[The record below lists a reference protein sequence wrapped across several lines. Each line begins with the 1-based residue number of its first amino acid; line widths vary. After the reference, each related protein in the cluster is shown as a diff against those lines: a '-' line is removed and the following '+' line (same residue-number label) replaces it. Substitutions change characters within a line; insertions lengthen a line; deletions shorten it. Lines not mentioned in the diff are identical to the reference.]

1 MDLSVII
8 VNYNVRDFLENA
20 LTSVGRALKGIDGE
34 VTVVD
39 NASDDGSVEMVKKKF
54 PGVRT
59 IVNDRNLGFAAAN
72 NIALREAKGRYLL
85 LLNPDT
91 VVQEDTFQTIITFM
105 DAHPDAG
112 MAGCR
117 ILNPDGTLQ
126 PACRR
131 SFPTPW
137 VAFTKISG
145 LSALYPES
153 RIFGRYNLGYLDPDR
168 TYEVDA
174 ISGSFMTVRRE
185 AYEQAG
191 GLDEEYFMYGEDL
204 DWCYRIKQA
213 GWKVYYVSETRIIHY
228 KGESVRRSEIDEV
241 KHFHQAMRV
250 FVAKN
255 NRRGSLAGLILR
267 AGITVRQWIAFLSK
281 SARPVRAAILDL
293 LLMGLAWLSAE
304 YLWFGEVFRF
314 PAYAYPVSF
323 LAPWIVVAS
332 SMYILGAYTTRKHSL
347 TTVAGAVV
355 AGYVFIS
362 ALTFFFKDY
371 AFSRMV
377 VVISGSLNVLLLT
390 GWRAA
395 ARKIFGTGQFA
406 RRSLFGRPALIVG
419 ADDSGRE
426 VARRLRANPQ
436 GGYDVVGFIDTSSR
450 RIGERHDGVEILGSI
465 DNIGKIIQQEKVSD
479 VIFSTDVLSY
489 KDILSVIAK
498 TKHRSVN
505 FRLVPNS
512 LEVIIGKTHI
522 DRLNDLPFVEIE
534 YGLNRLSN
542 RFFKRLLDLVG
553 GCVLYLTLYP
563 FARRF
568 AGARIRLAGLPAV
581 LRGRMSLV
589 GPTGNGDNGMAAGG
603 RDAYL
608 GKRGLTSLA
617 DLNTRDDL
625 TADERERY
633 DVYYAKNQSIVLDLE
648 ILMKSLKTRPYSGDG
663 KDGA

>member
-20 LTSVGRALKGIDGE
+20 LTSVRQAVKGIEAE
-34 VTVVD
+34 VIVVD
-39 NASDDGSVEMVKKKF
+39 NASDDGSVEMVGKKF
-54 PGVRT
+54 PEVRT
-59 IVNDRNLGFAAAN
+59 IANDTNLGFAAAN
-72 NIALREAKGRYLL
+72 NIALRVSSGRYIL

-91 VVQEDTFQTIITFM
+91 VVQEDTFQTIVGFM

-117 ILNPDGTLQ
+117 ILNPDGSLQ

-153 RIFGRYNLGYLDPDR
+153 RIFGRYNLGYLDPDVSC
-168 TYEVDA
+168 EVDA
-174 ISGSFMTVRRE
+174 ISGSFMTIRRE
-185 AYEQAG
+185 TYEQVG

-204 DWCYRIKQA
+204 DWCYRVKQA
-213 GWKVYYVSETRIIHY
+213 GWKVYYVSGTRIIHY

-241 KHFHQAMRV
+241 RHFHRAMRV

-255 NRRGSLAGLILR
+255 TRRGVLAGLILH
-267 AGITVRQWIAFLSK
+267 AGITVRQWIAFASK
-281 SARPVRAAILDL
+281 SARPARAAILDL
-293 LLMGLAWLSAE
+293 LLMAAAWLSAE
-304 YLWFGEVFRF
+304 YLWFGEIFRF
-314 PAYAYPVSF
+314 PAYAYPASF
-323 LAPWIVVAS
+323 LVPWAVVAS
-332 SMYILGAYTTRKHSL
+332 AMYSMGAYTVRKHSL
-347 TTVAGAVV
+347 ATVAGAVA

-377 VVISGSLNVLLLT
+377 VVISGSLNVVLLT
-390 GWRAA
+390 GWRVA
-395 ARKIFGTGQFA
+395 ARKLFGSGQFA
-406 RRSLFGRPALIVG
+406 RRGIFGRPSLIVG
-419 ADDSGRE
+419 ADESGRE

-436 GGYDVVGFIDTSSR
+436 GGYDVVGFIDTTSR
-450 RIGERHDGVEILGSI
+450 RIGEKYDGVEILGSI
-465 DNIGKIIQQEKVSD
+465 DNIGKVILQEKVSE

-522 DRLNDLPFVEIE
+522 DRLNDLPFVQIE

-542 RFFKRLLDLVG
+542 RFFKRLLDIVG
-553 GCVLYLTLYP
+553 GCILYVTLYP
-563 FARRF
+563 FARSS
-568 AGARIRLAGLPAV
+568 AGNRLRIADLPAV

-589 GPTGNGDNGMAAGG
+589 GPTGSGDGEASPAG

-617 DLNTRDDL
+617 DLNTRDEL

-648 ILMKSLKTRPYSGDG
+648 ILMKSIRTG
-663 KDGA
+663 K

>member
-20 LTSVGRALKGIDGE
+20 LTSVEQALVGIAGE

-39 NASDDGSVEMVKKKF
+39 NASDDGSVEMVRKKF
-54 PGVRT
+54 PSVK
-59 IVNDRNLGFAAAN
+59 ILINDRNLGFAAAN
-72 NIALREAKGRYLL
+72 NIALRQSTGRYIL

-91 VVQEDTFQTIITFM
+91 IVQEDTFQTILRFLDTNP
-105 DAHPDAG
+105 HAG

-153 RIFGRYNLGYLDPDR
+153 RIFGKYNLGYLDPDK
-168 TYEVDA
+168 TCEVDA
-174 ISGSFMTVRRE
+174 ISGSFMAVRRE
-185 AYEQAG
+185 VYEQVG

-204 DWCYRIKQA
+204 DWCYRFKQA

-228 KGESVRRSEIDEV
+228 KGESVRRSDIDEV

-255 NRRGSLAGLILR
+255 NRGGFLGGLILR
-267 AGITVRQWIAFLSK
+267 SGITVRQWVAFISK
-281 SARPVRAAILDL
+281 SARPARAVILDL
-293 LLMGLAWLSAE
+293 LLMALAWLSAE

-323 LAPWIVVAS
+323 LVPWMIVAS
-332 SMYILGAYTTRKHSL
+332 TLYMMGAYTVRKHSL
-347 TTVAGAVV
+347 ATVAGAVA

-377 VVISGSLNVLLLT
+377 VVISGSLNIVFLT
-390 GWRAA
+390 GWRMA
-395 ARKIFGTGQFA
+395 ARKLFGSGQFA

-419 ADDSGRE
+419 ADHSGRE
-426 VARRLRANPQ
+426 VAQRLRANPH
-436 GGYDVVGFIDTSSR
+436 GGYDVVGFIDSTNR
-450 RIGERHDGVEILGSI
+450 RIGEKFDGVEILGSI
-465 DNIGKIIQQEKVSD
+465 DNIGKIILQEKVSE

-522 DRLNDLPFVEIE
+522 DRLNDLPFVQIE

-542 RFFKRLLDLVG
+542 RVFKRVLDLVG
-553 GCVLYLTLYP
+553 GCILFFTLYP
-563 FARRF
+563 FARPSGGSSWR
-568 AGARIRLAGLPAV
+568 RRLGSLPAV
-581 LRGRMSLV
+581 LRGQMSLV
-589 GPTGNGDNGMAAGG
+589 GPTGNGENGGTPG
-603 RDAYL
+603 NRDAYL

-617 DLNTRDDL
+617 DLNTKDDL
-625 TADERERY
+625 TIEERERY
-633 DVYYAKNQSIVLDLE
+633 DVYYAKNQTIVLDLE
-648 ILMKSLKTRPYSGDG
+648 ILMKSFRQKI
-663 KDGA
+663 